1 MSPEKDVRKYVVDKP
16 VYEVVPVEEVLGRN
30 PAMTLMSNKL
40 VPGSHTYIE
49 TGWALAMPDPA
60 THIYEHVH
68 DYDEIVIHMGS
79 DPNNQEDLGGEVDFY
94 IDGEPVTI
102 NTTSAVFV
110 PRGVKHGPITW
121 KKFTRPHFQLTVM
134 LGADT
139 LDDAD
144 PGGHRAADDE

>member
-1 MSPEKDVRKYVVDKP
+1 MSPQDARKYLVAKP
-16 VYEVVPVEEVLGRN
+16 VYEVIASEEVRGRI
-30 PAMTLMSNKL
+30 PPMTLMNNNL

-49 TGWALAMPDPA
+49 TGWAIAMPEPA

-68 DYDEIVIHMGS
+68 DYDEIVIHMGA

-94 IDGEPVTI
+94 VDGQPLTI

-121 KKFTRPHFQLTVM
+121 KKFVRPHFQLTIM
-134 LGADT
+134 LGADSIA
-139 LDDAD
+139 DAD
-144 PGGHRAADDE
+144 PGGHRAKED

>member
-1 MSPEKDVRKYVVDKP
+1 MTPKKDVRRYVVDKP
-16 VYEVVPVEEVLGRN
+16 TYEVVPVEEVLGRN
-30 PAMTLMSNKL
+30 PAMTLMSNTL

-79 DPNNQEDLGGEVDFY
+79 DPNHQEDLGGEVDFY

-110 PRGVKHGPITW
+110 PKGVKHGPITW

-144 PGGHRAADDE
+144 PGGHRAGDE